1 MCRINWVKS
10 EQISLSHLVD
20 EVFLK
25 SILFKNALDEFAS
38 LGIIATRKL
47 GQLLDR
53 NRNKKMKQLEK
64 NMGF

>member
-25 SILFKNALDEFAS
+25 SILFKNAFDEFTS

>member
-10 EQISLSHLVD
+10 ELIPLSHLVD
-20 EVFLK
+20 KVHLK
-25 SILFKNALDEFAS
+25 SILFKNEFTS

-47 GQLLDR
+47 GQLLEH

-64 NMGF
+64 NIGF

>member
-25 SILFKNALDEFAS
+25 SILFKNALDEFTS